1 MSLWVLLQ
9 VVLNILLVT
18 SVFIMWARLKRP
30 PQDDPRLSR
39 GLQLL
44 QSKITVLEDL
54 SDRTD
59 RQVTQLTSLIDQ
71 KARFLQSKIYEA
83 ETQILKVQGAMDKSL
98 EVAEIFQDKI
108 PHDEIIDRQNTVKY
122 VRAARMAHSG
132 HSIEEILLEVDL
144 PREQVEF
151 IAKVNREK
159 LMFDD
164 EQLPAWAQEKS
175 AVSNLEFQLSDED
188 LIEDGEKSAE
198 IRMRDQI
205 SKMNIDPDAFELP
218 QKDYDSLKKLGEEF
232 RQACLTFDK
241 KEEAVIAAEKPR
253 SEESQSQ
260 IYTAAKSVTQ
270 KLVQGVGEFIA
281 EPFQSSKQEPQ
292 VIATQQQKLEKPVIK
307 KVIFPRLDVDK
318 T

>member
-1 MSLWVLLQ
+1 LQ

-71 KARFLQSKIYEA
+71 KARLLQSKIYEA

-132 HSIEEILLEVDL
+132 HSIDEILHEVDL

-164 EQLPAWAQEKS
+164 EQLPAWAQEKT
-175 AVSNLEFQLSDED
+175 AVDNLEFQLSDED
-188 LIEDGEKSAE
+188 LIENVEKSADV
-198 IRMRDQI
+198 RMRDQI
-205 SKMNIDPDAFELP
+205 SNMNIDPEAFELP

-253 SEESQSQ
+253 SEETQSH
-260 IYTAAKSVTQ
+260 IYTAAKAVTQ
-270 KLVQGVGEFIA
+270 KLVQGVGELMT
-281 EPFQSSKQEPQ
+281 EPFHSSKQEPK
-292 VIATQQQKLEKPVIK
+292 VVVTQQQKLDKPVIK
-307 KVIFPRLDVDK
+307 KVIFPRIDVDK